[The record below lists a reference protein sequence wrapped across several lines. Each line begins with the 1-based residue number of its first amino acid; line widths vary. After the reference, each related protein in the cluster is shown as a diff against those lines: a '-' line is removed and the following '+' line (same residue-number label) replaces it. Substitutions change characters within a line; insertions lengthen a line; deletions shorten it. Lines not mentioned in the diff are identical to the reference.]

1 MSHVNYLN
9 VLYILSLCNK
19 IATNIKYAVDY
30 YDLYV
35 SKDELN
41 TLQTAKQ
48 TVCST
53 SCMFVSN
60 RQQLHIQLYFPFDQ
74 SLWGVSSHIYRD

>member
-30 YDLYV
+30 HDLYV
-35 SKDELN
+35 SKDELK
-41 TLQTAKQ
+41 TL
-48 TVCST
+48 
-53 SCMFVSN
+53 
-60 RQQLHIQLYFPFDQ
+60 
-74 SLWGVSSHIYRD
+74 